1 MIYSSH
7 YSNGAHGPQVYI
19 LCKMYVCLHAELA
32 ERAWNAFELMKWRQQ
47 QGLSV
52 VHCSH
57 IFPPQQPNMWKKLTW
72 ARARRA
78 ARPTIAVIFFFQFS
92 TPCSAVWENYAPA
105 DMINSWVD
113 RSSWGSAYTHFIY
126 CTYVDVHF
134 FSSDLWMN
142 KTTFLDKKGVCIW
155 FGNTVVCKLV
165 GRGYF
170 RLVTSLIILANL
182 WFFFFFFFEK
192 KRSKWLTQKKVI
204 FLFWELTRIEKK

>member
-1 MIYSSH
+1 MDFSRQKGIPKCVDETHQRLSKFLLSI
-7 YSNGAHGPQVYI
+7 YI

-134 FSSDLWMN
+134 F
-142 KTTFLDKKGVCIW
+142 FLQNSEWI
-155 FGNTVVCKLV
+155 KL
-165 GRGYF
+165 
-170 RLVTSLIILANL
+170 LS
-182 WFFFFFFFEK
+182 
-192 KRSKWLTQKKVI
+192 
-204 FLFWELTRIEKK
+204 